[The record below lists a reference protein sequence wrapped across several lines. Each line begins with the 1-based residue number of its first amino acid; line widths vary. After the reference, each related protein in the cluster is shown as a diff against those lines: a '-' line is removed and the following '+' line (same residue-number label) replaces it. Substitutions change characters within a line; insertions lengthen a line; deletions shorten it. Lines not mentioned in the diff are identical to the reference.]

1 LADSPS
7 LIFIG
12 QSLVE
17 ICVAVVLV
25 VVAGLL
31 DIKLLYPS
39 SVVVVVHLG
48 GSVAK
53 LYTQNVGCQELKGRW

>member
-48 GSVAK
+48 DSVAK

>member
-1 LADSPS
+1 
-7 LIFIG
+7 
-12 QSLVE
+12 
-17 ICVAVVLV
+17 VAVVLV

-39 SVVVVVHLG
+39 TVVVVVHLG